1 MDNRTDISIVIPVYN
16 LEAYIEQCVESI
28 FPVKEPR
35 VEILLVDDGSTD
47 GSGKKCEELAEK
59 HPEVRVI
66 HKPNGGAADTRNAGM
81 KAAESDYIM
90 FVDGDDFLAPGAVDT
105 VWRNLRNAPQIL
117 TFDYFEYYGGEDIVP
132 MRHLNA
138 SVFTDG
144 NGEILPSIFKTCSPL
159 PMPWLYV
166 VSADYIR
173 KHQIYMHKGL
183 LDEDEEWTARLF
195 AHAEKI
201 ENLHENLYYYR
212 RNRAHSLTF
221 NRKLANVKADIEIIR
236 ILQREKESGNYRLS
250 GCVVLDNKRRQ
261 MVSKVLDDLPSL
273 NADERSAVKQ
283 ELRPYMSLL
292 KSGAAVDRIH
302 YFLDNVI
309 GRKNTDALIRW
320 IAKRKK

>member
-16 LEAYIEQCVESI
+16 LEAYIEQCVDSI
-28 FPVKEPR
+28 FPVKEPKI
-35 VEILLVDDGSTD
+35 EILLVDDGSQD
-47 GSGKKCEELAEK
+47 DSGRKCEELAAK

-66 HKPNGGAADTRNAGM
+66 HKPNAGAADTRNAGM
-81 KAAESDYIM
+81 KAAKSEYIM

-105 VWRNLRNAPQIL
+105 VWKNLGNAPQIL
-117 TFDYFEYYGGEDIVP
+117 TFDYFEYYGEKDIVP

-138 SVFTDG
+138 SVFTDS
-144 NGEILPSIFKTCSPL
+144 NGEILPSVFKTCCPL

-166 VSADYIR
+166 VSADYIH

-195 AHAEKI
+195 AHAEKV

-212 RNRAHSLTF
+212 RNRANSLTF
-221 NRKLANVKADIEIIR
+221 NRKLTNIKADIEIIQ
-236 ILQREKESGNYRLS
+236 ILQREKQSGNYQPS

-273 NADERSAVKQ
+273 DANERNAVKQ
-283 ELRPYMSLL
+283 ELRPYMTLL
-292 KSGAAVDRIH
+292 KSGATVDRIH
-302 YFLDNVI
+302 YYLDSII
-309 GRKNTDALIRW
+309 GRKNAAALICW